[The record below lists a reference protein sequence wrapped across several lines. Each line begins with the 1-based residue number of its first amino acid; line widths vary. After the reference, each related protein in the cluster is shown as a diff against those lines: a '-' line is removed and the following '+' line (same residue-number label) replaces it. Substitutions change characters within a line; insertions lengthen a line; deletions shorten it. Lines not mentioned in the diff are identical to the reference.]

1 MLSGEDVAK
10 ILFTPSGFESPSF
23 DATRGR
29 LLLFQEVERHMSQ
42 HHKVLLA
49 VILAH
54 ATGVFLKG
62 DVAHPMQTIFDTPVA
77 ADRAPEGLSIARQAA
92 EVIAPFSRY
101 LLAGFALCFDHANA
115 TQPRPCL
122 FGIEIGDAS

>member
-62 DVAHPMQTIFDTPVA
+62 DVEHPMQTIFDPPM
-77 ADRAPEGLSIARQAA
+77 APHSGPKGSRIPRQTHEIIA
-92 EVIAPFSRY
+92 
-101 LLAGFALCFDHANA
+101 ALCGHLL
-115 TQPRPCL
+115 T
-122 FGIEIGDAS
+122 

>member
-1 MLSGEDVAK
+1 LAK
-10 ILFTPSGFESPSF
+10 VIVTPPSFESSGF
-23 DATRGR
+23 DATLGR
-29 LLLFQEVERHMSQ
+29 RFLFEQIERHVAQ

-62 DVAHPMQTIFDTPVA
+62 DVEHPMQTIFDTPVA
-77 ADRAPEGLSIARQAA
+77 ADRAPKGLSIARQAA

-101 LLAGFALCFDHANA
+101 LLTDCAL
-115 TQPRPCL
+115 
-122 FGIEIGDAS
+122 